1 MKPLLLFALFCLTLF
16 PVKAQL
22 YLGVRG
28 GVTLP
33 QGYYGDS
40 RMSDNQWMFT
50 EGHQMM
56 AGAGRGWSGGVD
68 VSFALPVHPALEIT
82 FQADYLQSGVSR
94 NVTEYYDIR
103 WSSRFQ
109 HCSQYLMEL
118 PKLRNIPIMVGVR
131 YAYPTSKTIDFYGE
145 ALAGVNLRYISDW
158 NFAYSAADWPVT
170 DPQSFDDYTYA
181 DLRTYAP
188 ATTFA
193 FRLGAGFIIGKRV
206 TVGAS
211 FNMLGA
217 APLAWDRAIASRYDL
232 FGTIIENSR
241 TEHIDYH
248 DINPTMVLVHLGFR
262 LPAAGRTVQDW

>member
-1 MKPLLLFALFCLTLF
+1 MKRYLFLLLLITSVSA
-16 PVKAQL
+16 KAQL
-22 YLGVRG
+22 YIGVRG

-33 QGYYGDS
+33 QGYYAES
-40 RMSDNQWMFT
+40 HMSDNQWMFT
-50 EGHQMM
+50 QGHQKM

-94 NVTEYYDIR
+94 NVAEYYDLR

-118 PKLRNIPIMVGVR
+118 PKLRNIPIMAGVR

-158 NFAYSAADWPVT
+158 NFAYSGSDWPIAV
-170 DPQSFDDYTYA
+170 PQSFSDYA
-181 DLRTYAP
+181 CVDLRTYAP

-193 FRLGAGFIIGKRV
+193 FRLGAGFIIAKKV
-206 TVGAS
+206 TIGAS
-211 FNMLGA
+211 YNVLGA
-217 APLAWDRAIASRYDL
+217 SPLVWDQTVSSRYDSY
-232 FGTIIENSR
+232 GNIIDNTR
-241 TEHIDYH
+241 TEHVDYY
-248 DINPTMVLVHLGFR
+248 DINPTMLIVHLGFR
-262 LPAAGRTVQDW
+262 LPAGGRTVQDW